1 LTSAIATAFDMPS
14 AARRFAPLALLL
26 ALAAC
31 AAAPQRPSE
40 YLDETTGAT
49 ITSVEVPL
57 VFARA
62 RPELAYGARDYV
74 TLAAANVNRTGHVE
88 QVFLGYIWSTIDP
101 RMRRDAEPARQRLI
115 IFADDR
121 LIELSSDN
129 RTAQEVGIAHLIA
142 EPPGANATQSIFP
155 TDTATLRFLAAAR
168 RLRLSIRDGAD
179 PRPFDLWG
187 DGRGALAGFLAAVA
201 PN

>member
-1 LTSAIATAFDMPS
+1 MPS
-14 AARRFAPLALLL
+14 AARRLAPLGLLL
-26 ALAAC
+26 ALTAC
-31 AAAPQRPSE
+31 AAAPQRPAE

-74 TLAAANVNRTGHVE
+74 TLAAANVNRSGHVE
-88 QVFLGYIWSTIDP
+88 QVLVGYLWSTIDP
-101 RMRRDAEPARQRLI
+101 RMRHDPESARQRLI
-115 IFADDR
+115 IVADDR
-121 LIELSSDN
+121 VIELSNDN
-129 RTAQEVGIAHLIA
+129 RTAQEVGIVNLIA
-142 EPPGANATQSIFP
+142 EPSGANATQRLFP
-155 TDTATLRFLAAAR
+155 TDIPTLRFLAAAR
-168 RLRLSIRDGAD
+168 RLRLSIRDSAD

-187 DGRGALAGFLAAVA
+187 DGRGALTGFLAAAA

>member
-1 LTSAIATAFDMPS
+1 LTSAIATAFNMPS
-14 AARRFAPLALLL
+14 AARRLASLALLL
-26 ALAAC
+26 TLVAC

-49 ITSVEVPL
+49 ITSVDVPL

-88 QVFLGYIWSTIDP
+88 QVLLGYVWSTIDP
-101 RMRRDAEPARQRLI
+101 RLRHDPEPARQTLI
-115 IFADDR
+115 IVADDR
-121 LIELSSDN
+121 VIELSNDK
-129 RTAQEVGIAHLIA
+129 RTAQEVGIAHFIA
-142 EPPGANATQSIFP
+142 EPPGSNATQSVFP
-155 TDTATLRFLAAAR
+155 TDIPTLRFLAAAR
-168 RLRLSIRDGAD
+168 RLRLSIRNGAD

-201 PN
+201 PD